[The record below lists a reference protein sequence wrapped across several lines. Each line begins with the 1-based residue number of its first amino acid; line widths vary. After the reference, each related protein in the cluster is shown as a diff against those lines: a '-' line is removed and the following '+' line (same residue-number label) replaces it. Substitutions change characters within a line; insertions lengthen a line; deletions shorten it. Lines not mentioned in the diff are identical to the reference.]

1 MIATAGGQA
10 CRFNERELRPMGR
23 ATHGVIGIRLKNKK
37 DAVVAMTVV
46 DITGSL
52 FTITEN
58 GFGKRSPIDEYRMT
72 HRGSKGVRTIVTN
85 ERNGN
90 VVFVSQVNDEKEL
103 IITTEHGM
111 TVRIPVRDIREQGR
125 NTMGVRIMRLNEGD
139 KVVSVT
145 ITKILEENGEGASQV
160 EAMERMQIGMLEEKT
175 EPAEAPKPSVEQKEP
190 AQEVKEQVPVMEP
203 KQPAKKEA
211 VRKKPMKITKPKKEK
226 PTSVK
231 KIKIKPAKKT
241 KTVKPK
247 KAKLKTVKK
256 PKKTKPAKKLK
267 TKKPQKKKLRRT

>member
-1 MIATAGGQA
+1 
-10 CRFNERELRPMGR
+10 
-23 ATHGVIGIRLKNKK
+23 
-37 DAVVAMTVV
+37 MTVV

-85 ERNGN
+85 KRNGN
-90 VVFVSQVNDEKEL
+90 VVFVSQVTDDHEL

-145 ITKILEENGEGASQV
+145 QVVAEPIKEGEGAESI
-160 EAMERMQIGMLEEKT
+160 ESLPLGIIEEKPVE
-175 EPAEAPKPSVEQKEP
+175 EPPQPAVKRREPRMEEKPSPEP
-190 AQEVKEQVPVMEP
+190 PES
-203 KQPAKKEA
+203 
-211 VRKKPMKITKPKKEK
+211 KKPERKTAPPLK
-226 PTSVK
+226 
-231 KIKIKPAKKT
+231 AKKT
-241 KTVKPK
+241 PPPKKPKGKLTRGRKAKVKPVK
-247 KAKLKTVKK
+247 IKQPKK
-256 PKKTKPAKKLK
+256 PKKKSVKAKKTVRKQGKKPKKPIKKTKVPKVKEKRKAKPAKPKK
-267 TKKPQKKKLRRT
+267 GKKRPVKKPVTRKKAKRKK

>member
-1 MIATAGGQA
+1 
-10 CRFNERELRPMGR
+10 
-23 ATHGVIGIRLKNKK
+23 
-37 DAVVAMTVV
+37 
-46 DITGSL
+46 
-52 FTITEN
+52 
-58 GFGKRSPIDEYRMT
+58 MT

-90 VVFVSQVNDEKEL
+90 VVFVSQVNDENEL

-145 ITKILEENGEGASQV
+145 ITKILEENGKESAQV
-160 EAMERMQIGMLEEKT
+160 EAIEKMQIGMTEEKT
-175 EPAEAPKPSVEQKEP
+175 EPPEAPKPNVEQKEP
-190 AQEVKEQVPVMEP
+190 VQEEKEQEPVLKP

-211 VRKKPMKITKPKKEK
+211 VLKKPMTITKSKKEK
-226 PTSVK
+226 STSGK
-231 KIKIKPAKKT
+231 KIKVKPVKKT

-247 KAKLKTVKK
+247 KQKSKPMKK

-267 TKKPQKKKLRRT
+267 AKKPQKKKPKRK